1 MRSEKTIILC
11 MMEDIY
17 CNDQMPNSPHH
28 YTKKHMAPTKENH
41 YSDLG
46 VKGLTLLKAADKQ
59 APYSYSAILANRLTP
74 ISLSIVALQ
83 IACLLL
89 VFDNGVVTRCILLEN
104 YLLPITCIKYLLYY
118 QHVHYIGPGLK
129 MHLHL

>member
-1 MRSEKTIILC
+1 
-11 MMEDIY
+11 
-17 CNDQMPNSPHH
+17 
-28 YTKKHMAPTKENH
+28 MAATKENH

-46 VKGLTLLKAADKQ
+46 VKWLTLLKAAHKQ
-59 APYSYSAILANRLTP
+59 ATYSYSAILANRSTP
-74 ISLSIVALQ
+74 VSLSIVALQ

-89 VFDNGVVTRCILLEN
+89 VFDTGVITRCILLEN
-104 YLLPITCIKYLLYY
+104 YLLLITCIKYLLHY

>member
-1 MRSEKTIILC
+1 
-11 MMEDIY
+11 
-17 CNDQMPNSPHH
+17 
-28 YTKKHMAPTKENH
+28 MAATKENH

-46 VKGLTLLKAADKQ
+46 VKWLTLLKAAHKQ
-59 APYSYSAILANRLTP
+59 ASYSYSAILANRSTP
-74 ISLSIVALQ
+74 VSLSIVALQ

-89 VFDNGVVTRCILLEN
+89 VFDTGVITRCILLEN
-104 YLLPITCIKYLLYY
+104 YLLLITCIKYLLHY